1 MIIGLKMEAR
11 EPDHLGILKEMDLHQ
26 HLLDQKDL
34 MHLLMVH
41 TDQDQELD
49 SKIMKNQQETLGIN
63 IEIIKEEPNKFQIN
77 GDQKKLITT
86 MQ

>member
-1 MIIGLKMEAR
+1 MEAR
-11 EPDHLGILKEMDLHQ
+11 EPDHLDILKEMDLHQ

-34 MHLLMVH
+34 MHLRMVH